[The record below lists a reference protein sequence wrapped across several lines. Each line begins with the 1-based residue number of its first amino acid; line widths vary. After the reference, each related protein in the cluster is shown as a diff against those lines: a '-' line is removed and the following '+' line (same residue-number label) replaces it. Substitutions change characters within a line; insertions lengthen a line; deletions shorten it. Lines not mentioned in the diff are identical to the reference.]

1 MEIRNI
7 RWPDDWDRIAEHIR
21 LVHGPGDV
29 DFLTRWYGAFPGFDP
44 ADCFVIDGAQGEIA
58 AHVMVV
64 PRQIRIGDSLI
75 PTGEIGVV
83 GTLET
88 YRGQGLARLL
98 IERALQRMTERG
110 DALGLILGI
119 PNFYEKWGYE
129 YAVGLYL
136 TSYESGID
144 LEHALRANRMDQSHS
159 YQRRAAA
166 YLGLRGQEV
175 SVRRFYSSDLAAV
188 MRLYDLESARGHY
201 LLARDQ
207 ATWEWQLGFLAD
219 IGRYDQD
226 DFLVAEVDGEIVAYL
241 RMVSSGQVNWFL
253 ENEAARFSIIEY
265 AGDHP
270 DAAEAL
276 LGAAAQSA
284 RDYNAERIGL
294 FVHPESR
301 LMRHA
306 LMHGGTRR
314 EFTGAG
320 FLRLHDLP
328 RLLALLA
335 PTLEARL
342 AASCFGAGGELRVT
356 TEEQTAE
363 VALGGAGPVISLE
376 LPAADFVRLVTGWF
390 GVDDLAAGH
399 VAEDDRDRL
408 DVLFP
413 KGEPRLAI
421 ADLL

>member
-1 MEIRNI
+1 M
-7 RWPDDWDRIAEHIR
+7 
-21 LVHGPGDV
+21 
-29 DFLTRWYGAFPGFDP
+29 
-44 ADCFVIDGAQGEIA
+44 
-58 AHVMVV
+58 
-64 PRQIRIGDSLI
+64 
-75 PTGEIGVV
+75 
-83 GTLET
+83 
-88 YRGQGLARLL
+88 
-98 IERALQRMTERG
+98 
-110 DALGLILGI
+110 
-119 PNFYEKWGYE
+119 
-129 YAVGLYL
+129 

-207 ATWEWQLGFLAD
+207 ETWDWQLGFLAD

-226 DFLVAEVDGEIVAYL
+226 DFLVAEVDDEIVAYL
-241 RMVSSGQVNWFL
+241 RMVSNGQVTWFL

-294 FVHPESR
+294 FVHPKSR
-301 LMRHA
+301 LMRQCLGAWGNAARVHR
-306 LMHGGTRR
+306 GG
-314 EFTGAG
+314 
-320 FLRLHDLP
+320 LP
-328 RLLALLA
+328 APARPA
-335 PTLEARL
+335 PTAEPARPH
-342 AASCFGAGGELRVT
+342 AGSPPGR
-356 TEEQTAE
+356 
-363 VALGGAGPVISLE
+363 VALWRGATTARDDRGSDGRSYAGRRRPALNLE

-390 GVDDLAAGH
+390 GVDDLAGGTAGREI
-399 VAEDDRDRL
+399 AIGWMCS
-408 DVLFP
+408 FP
-413 KGEPRLAI
+413 RGSRAWRSPICCKRIPG
-421 ADLL
+421 